1 MSLSCKNSHLNSKE
15 HKNKKN
21 KVWCEDCGKNIS
33 DKTRHIQS
41 EKHIQ
46 KSQNRQ
52 RETQFGTSGT
62 EVEIIMN
69 ERTYNKLEINPD
81 ENLEHNINELHSKS
95 YFPQFKHQLSY

>member
-1 MSLSCKNSHLNSKE
+1 MSLSCKNSHLNSNE

-33 DKTRHIQS
+33 DKTRHFQS
-41 EKHIQ
+41 EKHIL